1 VSQARPAKGTR
12 DFSAAEVLRRRYVVG
27 VLQSVFERYGF
38 APLETPSFENLET
51 LMGKYGEEG
60 DRLIFKIL
68 RSGDFMKSVANP
80 TQPKASEL
88 ADKALRYDLT
98 VPFARYVAQNA
109 GVLAMP
115 FRRYQIQPVWRADNP
130 QKGRFREFYQCD
142 ADVVGSTSL
151 WQEVELVAMYHEAF
165 ATLGLDVVVRVNHR
179 GLLAGIAEVAGLGD
193 RLIDFTVALDKLDK
207 VGAEG
212 VRSEWRDRGFTEAQ
226 CAALEPALTASGGI
240 QDTLTQMGKWLSASE
255 VGTKAVAEL
264 KWLVERA
271 GRTGNIALDVTL
283 ARGLNYYT
291 GCIFEVQATD
301 VAMGSVGGGGRYDN
315 LTGIF
320 GVPGLSGVGISF
332 GLDRIV
338 LCLEERNR
346 MPNPASGPQ
355 VLVVQ
360 FGEAEADYAFA
371 VATDLRAAGIRTVM
385 YPEPAK
391 IKKQFDHAERIGAQ
405 WVALAGA
412 SEQAQDT
419 VQLKNLHTGEQHLV
433 SRSALGEFRW
443 NQGA

>member
-12 DFSAAEVLRRRYVVG
+12 DFAASDVMRRRHVVG
-27 VLQSVFERYGF
+27 VLQRVFERYGF
-38 APLETPSFENLET
+38 APLETPSFENLDT

-68 RSGDFMKSVANP
+68 RSGDFMKSVAD
-80 TQPKASEL
+80 TSRPKASEL

-109 GVLAMP
+109 GQLAMP

-142 ADVVGSTSL
+142 ADVVGTTSL
-151 WQEVELVAMYHEAF
+151 WQEVELVAMYHHAF
-165 ATLGLDVVVRVNHR
+165 AELGLDVVVRMNHR

-207 VGAEG
+207 IGADG
-212 VRSEWRDRGFTEAQ
+212 VRAEWRDRGFSDAQ
-226 CAALEPALTASGGI
+226 CAALEPALQPTGDLDSTLDRMSQWLSSSESGVKAVEELRWLAARASG
-240 QDTLTQMGKWLSASE
+240 T
-255 VGTKAVAEL
+255 
-264 KWLVERA
+264 
-271 GRTGNIALDVTL
+271 GRLELDVTL

-291 GCIFEVQATD
+291 GCIFEVQALG

-338 LCLEERNR
+338 LCLEELDRV
-346 MPNPASGPQ
+346 PDLAFGPQ
-355 VLVVQ
+355 ALVFQ
-360 FGEAEADYAFA
+360 FSEAESDYAFY
-371 VATDLRAAGIRTVM
+371 VAESLRAIGVRTVL

-391 IKKQFDHAERIGAQ
+391 IKKQFDYADKIGA
-405 WVALAGA
+405 VFAVMAGA
-412 SEQAQDT
+412 SEQETQSVQVKNVRTGAQ
-419 VQLKNLHTGEQHLV
+419 VNVALKDLAGF
-433 SRSALGEFRW
+433 AW
-443 NQGA
+443 

>member
-12 DFSAAEVLRRRYVVG
+12 DFTAADVLRRRYVVG

-38 APLETPSFENLET
+38 SPLETPSFENLDT

-68 RSGDFMKSVANP
+68 RSGDFMKSVADAK
-80 TQPKASEL
+80 QPKATEL

-98 VPFARYVAQNA
+98 VPFARYVAQHA
-109 GVLAMP
+109 GQLAMP

-142 ADVVGSTSL
+142 ADVVGSKSL

-165 ATLGLDVVVRVNHR
+165 AALGLKVEVRVNHR
-179 GLLAGIAEVAGLGD
+179 GLLAGISEVAGISD
-193 RLIDFTVALDKLDK
+193 RLVEFTVALDKLDK
-207 VGAEG
+207 VGPDG
-212 VRSEWRDRGFTEAQ
+212 VRAEWRERGFTDAQ
-226 CAALEPALTASGGI
+226 CAALEPALQTSGDLGS
-240 QDTLTQMGKWLSASE
+240 TLAQMRQWLSASE
-255 VGTKAVAEL
+255 RGMQALDEL
-264 KWLVERA
+264 EWLTERA
-271 GRTGNIALDVTL
+271 GRSGDLVLDITL

-291 GCIFEVQATD
+291 GCIFEVQATE

-338 LCLEERNR
+338 LCLEELGRI
-346 MPNPASGPQ
+346 PNLSSGPQ

-360 FGEAEADYAFA
+360 FSESEADYAYL
-371 VATDLRAAGIRTVM
+371 VASDLRAAGVRTAL

-391 IKKQFDHAERIGAQ
+391 IKKQFEHAERIGAA
-405 WVALAGA
+405 WVALTGA
-412 SEQAQDT
+412 IEQADDR
-419 VQLKNLHTGEQHLV
+419 VQLKNLATGQQFSV
-433 SRSALGEFRW
+433 RRSELAQFDW
-443 NQGA
+443 N

>member
-1 VSQARPAKGTR
+1 MSQARPAKGTR
-12 DFSAAEVLRRRYVVG
+12 DFAAAEVLKRRHVVG
-27 VLQSVFERYGF
+27 VLQGIFERYGF
-38 APLETPSFENLET
+38 APLETPSFENLDT

-80 TQPKASEL
+80 AEPKASEL

-109 GVLAMP
+109 GQLAMP

-142 ADVVGSTSL
+142 ADVVGTSSL

-165 ATLGLDVVVRVNHR
+165 AALGLDVAVRMNHR

-207 VGAEG
+207 IGPDG
-212 VRSEWRDRGFTEAQ
+212 VRAEWMERGFSEAQ
-226 CAALEPALTASGGI
+226 CAALEPALQPTGDLAS
-240 QDTLTQMGKWLSASE
+240 TLEQMKSWLAGSE
-255 VGTKAVAEL
+255 VGLKAVAEL
-264 KWLVERA
+264 QWVAERA
-271 GRTGNIALDVTL
+271 QHLGTLVLDITL

-291 GCIFEVQATD
+291 GCIFEVQAQG

-338 LCLEERNR
+338 LCLEELGRL
-346 MPNPASGPQ
+346 PELASGPQ
-355 VLVVQ
+355 AVVFQ
-360 FGEAEADYAFA
+360 FSEAEADFA
-371 VATDLRAAGIRTVM
+371 YSVAQRLRSAGVRTVL

-391 IKKQFDHAERIGAQ
+391 IKKQFDYAERLSATYA
-405 WVALAGA
+405 VLAGA
-412 SEQAQDT
+412 NEQSEGRIQ
-419 VQLKNLHTGEQHLV
+419 VKNLRTGEQSSVLL
-433 SRSALGEFRW
+433 SELAGFAWE
-443 NQGA
+443 A

>member
-1 VSQARPAKGTR
+1 MSQARPAKGTR
-12 DFSAAEVLRRRYVVG
+12 DFAAADVLRRRYVVG

-38 APLETPSFENLET
+38 SPLETPSFENLDT
-51 LMGKYGEEG
+51 LIGKYGEEG

-68 RSGDFMKSVANP
+68 RSGDFMKSVADAK
-80 TQPKASEL
+80 QPKATEL

-98 VPFARYVAQNA
+98 VPFARYVAQHA
-109 GVLAMP
+109 GQLAMP

-142 ADVVGSTSL
+142 ADVVGSKSL

-165 ATLGLDVVVRVNHR
+165 AALGLKVEVRVNHR
-179 GLLAGIAEVAGLGD
+179 GLLAGISEVAGISD
-193 RLIDFTVALDKLDK
+193 RLVEFTVALDKLDK
-207 VGAEG
+207 VGPDG
-212 VRSEWRDRGFTEAQ
+212 VRAEWRERGFTDAQ
-226 CAALEPALTASGGI
+226 CAALEPALQTSGDLGS
-240 QDTLTQMGKWLSASE
+240 TLAQMRQWLSASE
-255 VGTKAVAEL
+255 RGMQALDEL
-264 KWLVERA
+264 EWLTERA
-271 GRTGNIALDVTL
+271 GRSGDLVLDITL

-291 GCIFEVQATD
+291 GCIFEVQATE

-338 LCLEERNR
+338 LCLEELGRI
-346 MPNPASGPQ
+346 PNLSSGPQ

-360 FGEAEADYAFA
+360 FSESEADYAYL
-371 VATDLRAAGIRTVM
+371 VASDLRAAGVRTAL

-391 IKKQFDHAERIGAQ
+391 IKKQFEHAERIGAA
-405 WVALAGA
+405 WVALTGA
-412 SEQAQDT
+412 IEQADDR
-419 VQLKNLHTGEQHLV
+419 VQLKNLATGQQFSV
-433 SRSALGEFRW
+433 RRSELAQFDW
-443 NQGA
+443 N

>member
-1 VSQARPAKGTR
+1 MSQARPAKGTR
-12 DFSAAEVLRRRYVVG
+12 DFAAAEVLKRRHVVG
-27 VLQSVFERYGF
+27 VLQGIFERYGF
-38 APLETPSFENLET
+38 APLETPSFENLDT

-80 TQPKASEL
+80 AEPKASEL

-109 GVLAMP
+109 GQLAMP

-142 ADVVGSTSL
+142 ADVVGTSSL

-165 ATLGLDVVVRVNHR
+165 AALGLDVAVRMNHR

-207 VGAEG
+207 IGPDG
-212 VRSEWRDRGFTEAQ
+212 VRAEWMERGFSEAQ
-226 CAALEPALTASGGI
+226 CAALEPALQPTGDLAS
-240 QDTLTQMGKWLSASE
+240 TLEQMKSWLAGSE
-255 VGTKAVAEL
+255 VGLKAVAEL
-264 KWLVERA
+264 QWVAERA
-271 GRTGNIALDVTL
+271 QHSGTLALDITL

-291 GCIFEVQATD
+291 GCIFEVQAQG

-338 LCLEERNR
+338 LCLEELGRL
-346 MPNPASGPQ
+346 PELASGPQ
-355 VLVVQ
+355 AVVFQ
-360 FGEAEADYAFA
+360 FSEAEADFA
-371 VATDLRAAGIRTVM
+371 YSVAQRLRAAGVRTVL

-391 IKKQFDHAERIGAQ
+391 IKKQFDYAERLSATYA
-405 WVALAGA
+405 VLAGA
-412 SEQAQDT
+412 NEQAEGRIQ
-419 VQLKNLHTGEQHLV
+419 VKNLRTGEQSSVLL
-433 SRSALGEFRW
+433 SELAGFAWE
-443 NQGA
+443 A

>member
-1 VSQARPAKGTR
+1 MSQARPAKGTR
-12 DFSAAEVLRRRYVVG
+12 DFTAADVLRRRYVVG

-38 APLETPSFENLET
+38 SPLETPSFENLDT

-68 RSGDFMKSVANP
+68 RSGDFMKSVADAK
-80 TQPKASEL
+80 QPKATEL

-98 VPFARYVAQNA
+98 VPFARYVAQHA
-109 GVLAMP
+109 GQLAMP

-142 ADVVGSTSL
+142 ADVVGSKSL

-165 ATLGLDVVVRVNHR
+165 AALGLKVEVRVNHR
-179 GLLAGIAEVAGLGD
+179 GLLAGISEVAGISD
-193 RLIDFTVALDKLDK
+193 RLVEFTVALDKLDK
-207 VGAEG
+207 VGPDG
-212 VRSEWRDRGFTEAQ
+212 VRAEWRERGFTDAQ
-226 CAALEPALTASGGI
+226 CAALEPALQTSGDLGS
-240 QDTLTQMGKWLSASE
+240 TLAQMRQWLSASE
-255 VGTKAVAEL
+255 RGMQALDEL
-264 KWLVERA
+264 EWLTERA
-271 GRTGNIALDVTL
+271 GRSGDLVLDITL

-291 GCIFEVQATD
+291 GCIFEVQATE

-338 LCLEERNR
+338 LCLEELGRI
-346 MPNPASGPQ
+346 PNLSSGPQ

-360 FGEAEADYAFA
+360 FSESEADYAYL
-371 VATDLRAAGIRTVM
+371 VASDLRAAGVRTAL

-391 IKKQFDHAERIGAQ
+391 IKKQFEHAERIGAA
-405 WVALAGA
+405 WVALTGA
-412 SEQAQDT
+412 IEQADDR
-419 VQLKNLHTGEQHLV
+419 VQLKNLATGQQFSV
-433 SRSALGEFRW
+433 RRSELAQFDW
-443 NQGA
+443 N

>member
-1 VSQARPAKGTR
+1 MSQARPAKGTR
-12 DFSAAEVLRRRYVVG
+12 DFAAAEVLRRRYVVG

-38 APLETPSFENLET
+38 APLETPSFENLDT

-68 RSGDFMKSVANP
+68 RSGDFMKSVADAR
-80 TQPKASEL
+80 QPKASEL

-98 VPFARYVAQNA
+98 VPFARYVAQHA
-109 GVLAMP
+109 GQLAMP

-142 ADVVGSTSL
+142 ADVLGSQSL
-151 WQEVELVAMYHEAF
+151 WQEVELVAMYREAF
-165 ATLGLDVVVRVNHR
+165 AALGLKVAVRVNHR
-179 GLLAGIAEVAGLGD
+179 GLLAGIAEVAGIGD
-193 RLIDFTVALDKLDK
+193 RLVEFTVALDKLDK
-207 VGAEG
+207 VGPDG
-212 VRSEWRDRGFTEAQ
+212 VRSEWRERGFTEAQ
-226 CAALEPALTASGGI
+226 CAALEPALHAPGDLES
-240 QDTLTQMGKWLSASE
+240 TLAQMRQWLSGSAQ
-255 VGTKAVAEL
+255 GMKALDEL
-264 KWLVERA
+264 QWLTERA
-271 GRTGNIALDVTL
+271 GRSGDLVLDITL

-291 GCIFEVQATD
+291 GCIFEVQATE

-338 LCLEERNR
+338 LCLEELGRI
-346 MPNPASGPQ
+346 PTLSSGPQ

-360 FGEAEADYAFA
+360 FSESEADYAYL
-371 VATDLRAAGIRTVM
+371 VATDLRAAGVRTAL

-391 IKKQFDHAERIGAQ
+391 IKKQFEHAERIGAA
-405 WVALAGA
+405 WVALTGA
-412 SEQAQDT
+412 NEQAEDR
-419 VQLKNLHTGEQHLV
+419 VQLKNLTTGQQYSV
-433 SRSALGEFRW
+433 RRSELAQFDW
-443 NQGA
+443 N

>member
-1 VSQARPAKGTR
+1 MSQARPAKGTR
-12 DFSAAEVLRRRYVVG
+12 DFAAAEVLKRRHVVG

-38 APLETPSFENLET
+38 GPLETPSFENLET

-80 TQPKASEL
+80 AQPKASEV

-109 GVLAMP
+109 GQLAMP

-165 ATLGLDVVVRVNHR
+165 AALGLVVTVRVNHR

-193 RLIDFTVALDKLDK
+193 KLIEFTVALDKLDK
-207 VGAEG
+207 IGADG
-212 VRSEWRDRGFTEAQ
+212 VRAEWRERGFTDAQ
-226 CAALEPALTASGGI
+226 CAALEPALRASS
-240 QDTLTQMGKWLSASE
+240 DLDATLSHMEAWLSGSE
-255 VGTKAVAEL
+255 VGLKAVHEL
-264 KWLVERA
+264 KWLMERA
-271 GRTGNIALDVTL
+271 SKTGKVALDSTL

-291 GCIFEVQATD
+291 GCIFEVQANG

-320 GVPGLSGVGISF
+320 GVSGLSGVGISF

-338 LCLEERNR
+338 LCLEELNLL
-346 MPNPASGPQ
+346 PEVASGPQ

-360 FGEAEADYAFA
+360 FSEQEADYAFR
-371 VATDLRAAGIRTVM
+371 VASDLRAAGVRTVL
-385 YPEPAK
+385 YAEPAK
-391 IKKQFDHAERIGAQ
+391 LKKQFDHAERIGAQ
-405 WVALAGA
+405 WVAITGSNEESL
-412 SEQAQDT
+412 DV
-419 VQLKNLHTGEQHLV
+419 VQLKNLRTGEQHQV
-433 SRSALGEFRW
+433 ARTGLGAFHW
-443 NQGA
+443 G

>member
-1 VSQARPAKGTR
+1 MSQARPAKGTR
-12 DFSAAEVLRRRYVVG
+12 DFAAAEVLKRRHVVG
-27 VLQSVFERYGF
+27 VLQDIFERYGF
-38 APLETPSFENLET
+38 APLETPSFENLDT

-80 TQPKASEL
+80 AEPKASEL

-109 GVLAMP
+109 GQLAMP

-142 ADVVGSTSL
+142 ADVVGASSL

-165 ATLGLDVVVRVNHR
+165 AALGLDVAVRMNHR

-207 VGAEG
+207 IGPDG
-212 VRSEWRDRGFTEAQ
+212 VRAEWTERGFSEAQ
-226 CAALEPALTASGGI
+226 CAALEPALQPTGDLAS
-240 QDTLTQMGKWLSASE
+240 TLEQMKSWLAGSE
-255 VGTKAVAEL
+255 VGLKAVAEL
-264 KWLVERA
+264 QWVAERA
-271 GRTGNIALDVTL
+271 QHSGTLALDITL

-291 GCIFEVQATD
+291 GCIFEVQAQG

-338 LCLEERNR
+338 LCLEELGRL
-346 MPNPASGPQ
+346 PELASGPQ
-355 VLVVQ
+355 AVVFQ
-360 FGEAEADYAFA
+360 FSEAEADFA
-371 VATDLRAAGIRTVM
+371 YSVAQRLRSAGVRTVL

-391 IKKQFDHAERIGAQ
+391 IKKQFDYAERLSATYA
-405 WVALAGA
+405 VLAGA
-412 SEQAQDT
+412 NEQSEGRIQ
-419 VQLKNLHTGEQHLV
+419 VKNLRTGEQSSVLL
-433 SRSALGEFRW
+433 SELAGFAWE
-443 NQGA
+443 A